1 MPPSFSPIRILMPPI
16 FKASNLEISEM
27 SSQLMVLNCV
37 FAFHLLSP
45 WSLVIALE
53 SNVNC
58 INLFLL
64 AIIVSSKRC
73 RYALPSSIS
82 YGSKRGFPLLS
93 NSLTIQFGFLSSG
106 YGLKGILIRS
116 SIEVDLEQNY
126 IVHTYKTADNGNR
139 CRQDLLP
146 NKCLLTPQ
154 KWTEQRDDKCLP

>member
-1 MPPSFSPIRILMPPI
+1 MVLKKIKLNPNAPI
-16 FKASNLEISEM
+16 FFANSNTNAPNFQSLKPWNLRNVNVKW
-27 SSQLMVLNCV
+27 LMVLNCV

-93 NSLTIQFGFLSSG
+93 NSLAIQFGFLSSG

-146 NKCLLTPQ
+146 NKCLLTP
-154 KWTEQRDDKCLP
+154 